1 MGQNTFLCFV
11 LDNPNMIV
19 EHWGMKKIIK
29 FTCPFEIALDSDL
42 APFFG
47 DLSSSEKF
55 SYIEPPLSSLPNR
68 LDWPCWLISHRILRQ
83 DIKKSQKSEKW
94 RFKQFKSNFIY
105 P

>member
-42 APFFG
+42 APFLEIWAKVKNFPR
-47 DLSSSEKF
+47 LSH
-55 SYIEPPLSSLPNR
+55 L
-68 LDWPCWLISHRILRQ
+68 
-83 DIKKSQKSEKW
+83 
-94 RFKQFKSNFIY
+94 Y
-105 P
+105 PACQTGWIGLAG

>member
-42 APFFG
+42 APF
-47 DLSSSEKF
+47 LE
-55 SYIEPPLSSLPNR
+55 I
-68 LDWPCWLISHRILRQ
+68 
-83 DIKKSQKSEKW
+83 
-94 RFKQFKSNFIY
+94 
-105 P
+105 